1 MPNANFWA
9 NADSL
14 PKRGFRFLVQMQ
26 IGGDDLT
33 FMAKSVDRPSYTVSS
48 TPHKFF
54 NHTFHYPGRVEW
66 NTISLT
72 LVDAMSPNGSE
83 LFMGYLQEIGYAV
96 PFAQEIDSPPS
107 GALITD
113 KSITKKRATDATG
126 NIVIQEIDGDGKVA
140 GSWTLKNPFVTE
152 ANFGQHSYDSE
163 DLIEISVTLQYDWAT
178 YKV

>member
-9 NADSL
+9 NPESL

-26 IGGDDLT
+26 IGGEDLT

-72 LVDAMSPNGSE
+72 LVDAMSPNGSKI
-83 LFMGYLQEIGYAV
+83 FMDYLGAIGYQL
-96 PFAQEIDSPPS
+96 PFAEE
-107 GALITD
+107 GEITD
-113 KSITKKRATDATG
+113 ASITKKRATEATG
-126 NIVIQEIDGDGKVA
+126 QIVIQEIGGDGEVTGA
-140 GSWTLKNPFVTE
+140 WTLKNPFVTE
-152 ANFGQHSYDSE
+152 ANFGQHSYESE
-163 DLIEISVTLQYDWAT
+163 DLIEISITLQYDWAT
-178 YKV
+178 YA